1 MYASELMQGVVREN
15 LASEVNNIM
24 SMIYCPECGHEVS
37 ADAIACPNCAHPF
50 HTTPPVVERRVIVA
64 QPPQREGGVPPWL
77 LVPLGILAVALLFI
91 GFFVLRGSGDQGN
104 TNLNVNVASRR
115 TEPLQE
121 PARTTTIPSSVET
134 QPMPPPVSTTIVP
147 GTTTTA
153 PSAPPPDKGS
163 VMINAKIV
171 TSSGPAQSA
180 RGTKFYL
187 LDKDLETIL
196 SEARVAPIEGNTL
209 TGSIGLAAAFPDRYG
224 DFQRA
229 AMRAIGDH
237 VKYSGTTGSSGS
249 ANLAGVLP
257 NEYYLFGV
265 MRVGRGFALWSSPV
279 SVIPGANVMN
289 LSPQDVTEIPDTS
302 G

>member
-1 MYASELMQGVVREN
+1 MYASALWERTRRDN
-15 LASEVNNIM
+15 LEPEVNIM

-37 ADAIACPNCAHPF
+37 ASAVACPNCAHPF
-50 HTTPPVVERRVIVA
+50 HISPPVVERRVIVA
-64 QPPQREGGVPPWL
+64 QPPVRENSVPPWVMVL
-77 LVPLGILAVALLFI
+77 LGILAVFLLVV
-91 GFFVLRGSGDQGN
+91 GFVFLRGSGDQGN

-115 TEPLQE
+115 TEPVQE
-121 PARTTTIPSSVET
+121 PARTTTVPSSVET
-134 QPMPPPVSTTIVP
+134 QPMSPVSTTTVP

-153 PSAPPPDKGS
+153 PSAPPPDKGT

-171 TSSGPAQSA
+171 PPRGQAQSA

-196 SEARVAPIEGNTL
+196 SEARVEPIEGNTL

-229 AMRAIGDH
+229 AMRAIGNH
-237 VKYSGTTGSSGS
+237 VKYSGTTGSTGS
-249 ANLAGVLP
+249 ANLAGVVP
-257 NEYYLFGV
+257 SEYYLFGV

-279 SVIPGANVMN
+279 SVIPGQNVMN
-289 LSPQDVTEIPDTS
+289 LSPQDVTEIPDTA

>member
-1 MYASELMQGVVREN
+1 
-15 LASEVNNIM
+15 M

-37 ADAIACPNCAHPF
+37 ANAVACPNCAHPF
-50 HTTPPVVERRVIVA
+50 HTKPPVVERRVIVA
-64 QPPQREGGVPPWL
+64 QPPEREGGVPPWL
-77 LVPLGILAVALLFI
+77 LVPLGILAVVILFI
-91 GFFVLRGSGDQGN
+91 GFFVLRSTGDQGN

-115 TEPLQE
+115 TEPVQE
-121 PARTTTIPSSVET
+121 PMSRTTTTVPSSVET
-134 QPMPPPVSTTIVP
+134 QPMSPPVSTTTVP
-147 GTTTTA
+147 GTATSA

-163 VMINAKIV
+163 VMINAKILPPR
-171 TSSGPAQSA
+171 SQQPQSA

-196 SEARVAPIEGNTL
+196 SEARVEPIEGNTL

-229 AMRAIGDH
+229 AMRAIGGH
-237 VKYSGTTGSSGS
+237 VKYSATTGTSGS

-265 MRVGRGFALWSSPV
+265 MRVGRGFALWSAPV
-279 SVIPGANVMN
+279 SVIPGENVMN